1 MTKSLYKLGL
11 EYDKEIAIVEE
22 KIKDC
27 KQRLKDIR
35 RNGKGFIPPPQQGDQ
50 TFSLEK
56 LIQIYKEELNELR
69 DKARTLKTYYE
80 KEG

>member
-1 MTKSLYKLGL
+1 MTKSLYELGL

-27 KQRLKDIR
+27 KQRIKAIR
-35 RNGKGFIPPPQQGDQ
+35 KGLS
-50 TFSLEK
+50 TFPGSTEKCYSLEK

-69 DKARTLKTYYE
+69 DKAKTLKTYYE